1 MKDPNCRYCT
11 SADDISEFVAELEV
25 SKLLLTKDQTYRGRC
40 ILALKDHKAEVF
52 QMEGE
57 ELQAWARDLARSAKA
72 IYQAVSPAKINYGA
86 YGDTYPHFHV
96 HLVPKQ
102 KDGKTWGTAFEMPLS
117 ADKELPKEELLAIA
131 EEIKKYL

>member
-1 MKDPNCRYCT
+1 MKDQNCRYCT
-11 SADDISEFVAELEV
+11 SADDISEVVAELEV

-40 ILALKDHKAEVF
+40 ILALKDHKTEVF
-52 QMEGE
+52 QLESE

-72 IYQAVSPAKINYGA
+72 IYQAFSPGKINYGV

-102 KDGKTWGTAFEMPLS
+102 KDGTSWGGPFELTLS
-117 ADKELPKEELLAIA
+117 ADKALPREELLSIA
-131 EEIKKYL
+131 DEIKKYL